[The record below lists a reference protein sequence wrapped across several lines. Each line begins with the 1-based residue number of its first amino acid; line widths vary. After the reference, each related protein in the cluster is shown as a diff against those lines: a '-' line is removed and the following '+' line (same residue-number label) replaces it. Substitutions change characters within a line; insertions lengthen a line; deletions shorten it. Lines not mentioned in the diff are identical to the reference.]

1 MSRKL
6 VFFSLIVLCLTLLV
20 FTWMVRGSL
29 CEIRVQQ
36 GNTVMVA
43 LLNVALLRG
52 EHGSTAA
59 SNVFKIQPSIY
70 AAADY
75 M

>member
-6 VFFSLIVLCLTLLV
+6 VFYSLIVLCLTLLV

-36 GNTVMVA
+36 GNTFLVA
-43 LLNVALLRG
+43 FLNYEVRG
-52 EHGSTAA
+52 
-59 SNVFKIQPSIY
+59 
-70 AAADY
+70 
-75 M
+75 